1 MSGGKV
7 TSNASPSLGA
17 NMPPAMQNQAGNF
30 IMNPSMSPAGGYD
43 GGKSFG
49 AEPTSTTS
57 NQPFTPTPYERGPIR
72 TQTERFRGA
81 NVGRPPR
88 AGELYGPVAPTMP
101 TPVPDMPTPIADMPI
116 TETTPGIEIGFGA
129 GAPTG
134 GPQELYSNYADKV
147 FGTPDASYTLSGGP
161 AGQPI
166 TNQPATASMTPQQ
179 LYQGYANV
187 IFGTPDA
194 SYVPDFQ
201 EGVFDQTNNTQ
212 IPMIQPAGTYTTAQ
226 TPNPFSPAP
235 NLFNNIRQY

>member
-1 MSGGKV
+1 MSGKV

-30 IMNPSMSPAGGYD
+30 IMNPSMSPAGGYG

-57 NQPFTPTPYERGPIR
+57 NQPFTPTPYEAGPIR

-101 TPVPDMPTPIADMPI
+101 TPVPDMPI
-116 TETTPGIEIGFGA
+116 TETTPGIEIGFGMD
-129 GAPTG
+129 PTV
-134 GPQELYSNYADKV
+134 PMQNELQTNSPGISFG
-147 FGTPDASYTLSGGP
+147 FGTPPTAQYTNDVSSG
-161 AGQPI
+161 
-166 TNQPATASMTPQQ
+166 
-179 LYQGYANV
+179 
-187 IFGTPDA
+187 IFDE
-194 SYVPDFQ
+194 SNSS
-201 EGVFDQTNNTQ
+201 E

-235 NLFNNIRQY
+235 NLFNDIRQY